1 MTTSRHIE
9 PGREAGLLR
18 LKAFLPAAG
27 RAYADRRNSDFGP
40 ERRDNVS
47 VLSPYLR
54 HRLVTEAEVLEAVLG
69 RHSPAAAEKFIQEVL
84 WRAYF
89 KGHLETR
96 PEIWRRYREALA
108 GQVAALDGKG
118 GFRKACEAALAGR
131 TGIDAFDAWVAE
143 LEETGY
149 LHNHARMWFASIWIF
164 TLRLP
169 WELGADFMIRHL
181 LDGDPASNT
190 CSWRWVGGL
199 HTRGKTYLARPDNIA
214 GFTGGRFSPRG
225 LAREA
230 PPLDE
235 PPLPAARRPREP
247 LAAPATGVAG
257 LLLTEEDLHPE
268 SLGLDGVNPVAIAGA
283 SAVEGRSPLPV
294 SDAVRAFTESALG
307 DGLARAAR
315 HWRAE
320 ATMLPSLTAV
330 ALGDWARRHGL
341 SRIVTAYAPV
351 GPVAEALAEAAPVLA
366 RQGIALVEVRRAYDE
381 ACWPHATRGFFA
393 LKEKIPSIFEQLG
406 LERGASVQGELF
418 GDGRPPAGGF
428 AGGAGQAG

>member
-1 MTTSRHIE
+1 MTTSRHFE
-9 PGREAGLLR
+9 PGRAAGLLR
-18 LKAFLPAAG
+18 LRPFLPSAG
-27 RAYADRRNSDFGP
+27 RDYANRRNSDFGP
-40 ERRDNVS
+40 DRRDNVS
-47 VLSPYLR
+47 GLSPYLR
-54 HRLVTEAEVLEAVLG
+54 HRLVTEQDVLEAVLG

-96 PEIWRRYREALA
+96 PEIWRRYREALE
-108 GQVAALDGKG
+108 GQVAALGEKG
-118 GFRKACEAALAGR
+118 GFRKPYEAALAGR
-131 TGIDAFDAWVAE
+131 TGIDAFDAWIAE

-169 WELGADFMIRHL
+169 WELGADYMIRHL

-199 HTRGKTYLARPDNIA
+199 HTRGKTYLARADNIA

-225 LAREA
+225 LAKEA
-230 PPLDE
+230 PALDE
-235 PPLPAARRPREP
+235 PPLPAAQRLRAP
-247 LAAPATGVAG
+247 LAGPGGGPAG

-268 SLGLDGVNPVAIAGA
+268 SLLPEGVSPLAIAGA

-294 SDAVRAFTESALG
+294 SEGVKAFTEAALA
-307 DGLARAAR
+307 DGLARAAQHR
-315 HWRAE
+315 GVA
-320 ATMLPSLTAV
+320 ATRLPSLTAV

-341 SRIVTAYAPV
+341 TRIVTAYAPV
-351 GPVAEALAEAAPVLA
+351 GPVAEALAEAAPVLT
-366 RQGIALVEVRRAYDE
+366 RQGIALVEIRRPHDE

-393 LKEKIPSIFEQLG
+393 LKERIPQIFETLG
-406 LERGASVQGELF
+406 LGTPQGDLF
-418 GDGRPPAGGF
+418 GSDA
-428 AGGAGQAG
+428 